1 MPIRRNSEEI
11 VGKAV
16 GIGGVFLK
24 AKDPKGLQTWY
35 HQHLGIPLS
44 EWGFSSFEGP
54 EAQGTTV
61 FSFFKEDSN
70 KFGDPAQRAMINFRV
85 DNLDEVMATLTAA
98 GAKID
103 PKRDDSEYGKFA
115 WFWDPEGN
123 RVELW
128 EPAEE
133 TAAE

>member
-1 MPIRRNSEEI
+1 M
-11 VGKAV
+11 GKAV

-24 AKDPKGLQTWY
+24 AKDPKALLAWY
-35 HQHLGIPLS
+35 GAHLGIPLS

-61 FSFFKEDSN
+61 LSFFPENTD
-70 KFGDPAQRAMINFRV
+70 KFDDPSQRAMINFRV
-85 DNLDEVMATLTAA
+85 DNMDEVIASLTEA

-103 PKRDDSEYGKFA
+103 PKRDDSEFGKFA

-128 EPAEE
+128 EPVEE
-133 TAAE
+133 